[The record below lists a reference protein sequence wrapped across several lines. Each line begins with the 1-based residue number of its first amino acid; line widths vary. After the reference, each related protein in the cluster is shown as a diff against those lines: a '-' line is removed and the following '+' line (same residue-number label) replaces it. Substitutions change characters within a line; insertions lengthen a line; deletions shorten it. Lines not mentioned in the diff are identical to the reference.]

1 MKIYYLQEVHGEAM
15 RDRKFVKFE
24 ITDLEAEKMILADY
38 QLRLNEAPDAVK
50 PFIQK
55 RTPQEI
61 VDEMNHKYRND
72 CVKVM
77 RNEVPELIYIDDEG
91 TEVSYFDTIADES
104 PSPLELIEQAEQEER
119 VEAFLSTLTPIQR
132 RRMEMRMD
140 GMSERAISEAEGCNF
155 KSVHETFLQ
164 VQKKYLKFFE

>member
-1 MKIYYLQEVHGEAM
+1 MKIYYLKDVYGTAM
-15 RDRKFVKFE
+15 SDREFVELE
-24 ITDLEAEKMILADY
+24 ISDWEAEEMVYADY
-38 QLRLNEAPDAVK
+38 QLRLNAATEADK

-61 VDEMNHKYRND
+61 MDKKNREF
-72 CVKVM
+72 
-77 RNEVPELIYIDDEG
+77 RNECIKIMRHEVTGLTYIDDEG

-140 GMSERAISEAEGCNF
+140 GMSERAIAEAEGCNF

-164 VQKKYLKFFE
+164 VKKKYLKFFE

>member
-1 MKIYYLQEVHGEAM
+1 MKIYCLTEVYGTAM
-15 RDRKFVKFE
+15 RDRKFVGFE
-24 ITDLEAEKMILADY
+24 ISDREAEEMINADY

-61 VDEMNHKYRND
+61 MDEQNREFRDK
-72 CVKVM
+72 CVNVM

-164 VQKKYLKFFE
+164 VKKKYLKFFE